1 MPSSMKAMSS
11 AKKRPKKATVDL
23 SVQSSR
29 IKVKMNQPW
38 TERCQQES
46 RAIRYGAK
54 KVDLTIR

>member
-11 AKKRPKKATVDL
+11 VKKRVKKATVDL

-38 TERCQQES
+38 TERC
-46 RAIRYGAK
+46 
-54 KVDLTIR
+54 